1 MPKSWS
7 YSFQYKTGMA
17 RWAGRLGLELR
28 DLVQSGRISP
38 ETHPRVVDLGCG
50 RGEAAIYLAKRGFQV
65 VGVDFSPVAL
75 NEARAAASRAGV
87 SDRCRFVK
95 GDLTAS
101 RIPGVEGPFDV
112 VTDLGTLDD
121 LKGED
126 REAMART
133 IKRLSGPG
141 SLYYLWCV
149 HHDGN
154 LPMNL
159 KGILL
164 RLNPKLVPGEEE
176 ALFGDAFKIER
187 LPSPPPSSYFASFLM
202 THH

>member
-17 RWAGRLGLELR
+17 RWAGRLGLELK
-28 DLVQSGRISP
+28 DLVISGRISP
-38 ETHPRVVDLGCG
+38 ATHPRVVDLGCG
-50 RGEAAIYLAKRGFQV
+50 RGEAAVSLAKRGFEV
-65 VGVDFSPVAL
+65 VGVDFSSAAL
-75 NEARAAASRAGV
+75 SEARAAAARAGV
-87 SDRCRFVK
+87 ADRCRFVK

-101 RIPGVEGPFDV
+101 IIPGVEGAFDLV
-112 VTDLGTLDD
+112 IDLGTLDD
-121 LKGED
+121 LKGPD

-141 SLYYLWCV
+141 SLYFLWCV

-154 LPMNL
+154 LPLTL

-164 RLNPKLVPGEEE
+164 RLNPKLVPGEEHD
-176 ALFGDAFKIER
+176 LFGDVFKIER
-187 LPSPPPSSYFASFLM
+187 LASPPPSSYFASFLM
-202 THH
+202 THQ

>member
-28 DLVQSGRISP
+28 DLVKSGRISP

-50 RGEAAIYLAKRGFQV
+50 RGEAAVFLAKRGFQV
-65 VGVDFSPVAL
+65 VGIDFSSVAL
-75 NEARAAASRAGV
+75 GEARVAAARAGV
-87 SDRCRFVK
+87 ADRCRFVK
-95 GDLTAS
+95 GDLTATH
-101 RIPGVEGPFDV
+101 IPGVEEPFDLV
-112 VTDLGTLDD
+112 IDLGTLDD
-121 LKGED
+121 LQGPD
-126 REAMART
+126 REAMAGT

-141 SLYYLWCV
+141 SLYFLWCV

-154 LPMNL
+154 LPLNL

-164 RLNPKLVPGEEE
+164 RLNPRLSPGEEDD
-176 ALFGDAFKIER
+176 LFGDVFKIER
-187 LPSPPPSSYFASFLM
+187 LASPPPSSYFASFLM
-202 THH
+202 THQ